1 MADAMPIVHAL
12 ASPLAAHSEA
22 FSEIVARKL
31 FENVRARVLSEL
43 AERSS
48 TLATAVA
55 GLDSGAS
62 HYWRAEL
69 GAITAAC
76 NGGNAEL
83 AALQLITMHHRDA
96 LTVQIDIGK
105 AGHLYMDGIIVP
117 LQGRV
122 EVRLQAD
129 RLQLA
134 REQDDLLFCMNRG
147 RWTLE
152 ETPPDSIWRVHG
164 LRAAHPRYVIESTI
178 TNPESVFPVIGRY
191 AFRKDAKPA
200 DATSVTACLEVL
212 GSTLQYIETYSKAYE
227 SWFRGSIDGL
237 VLTTGSSAMS
247 MTSPLFPGLV
257 ALNMG
262 YDALDYAEVL
272 TSAASQQKLHQLS
285 LVSALTVPGREEVR
299 YLPTRR
305 SYTTSRRALTSAHD
319 HVNAIRMLSDL
330 SLIEGL
336 SDQVAQRIETRKLLL
351 ATDCIPIL
359 ENSEI
364 LTPAGQALWR
374 CLKDAA

>member
-1 MADAMPIVHAL
+1 MEDTTPIVQAM

-22 FSEIVARKL
+22 FSELVAKKL
-31 FENVRARVLSEL
+31 FENVRARVLSQL
-43 AERSS
+43 TERSS
-48 TLATAVA
+48 ALATALA
-55 GLDSGAS
+55 DLDSDTS
-62 HYWRAEL
+62 HYWRPEL
-69 GAITAAC
+69 GAMTAAC
-76 NGGNAEL
+76 NAGNAEL
-83 AALQLITMHHRDA
+83 AALQLITMHPRGA
-96 LTVQIDIGK
+96 LSAQLNIGK
-105 AGHLYMDGIIVP
+105 AGHLYMDGNILP

-134 REQDDLLFCMNRG
+134 REHDALFFCMSRG

-152 ETPPDSIWRVHG
+152 DTPPDSVWRVHG

-178 TNPESVFPVIGRY
+178 TNPESVFPVIGKY

-200 DATSVTACLEVL
+200 DAATVTACLDVL
-212 GSTLQYIETYSKAYE
+212 RSTLQYIETYSKTYE

-237 VLTTGSSAMS
+237 VLTTGSSATS

-285 LVSALTVPGREEVR
+285 LVSSLTLPGKEEVR

-336 SDQVAQRIETRKLLL
+336 SDQVASRIETRKLLL
-351 ATDCIPIL
+351 ATDCMPIL
-359 ENSEI
+359 ESSEI
-364 LTPAGQALWR
+364 LTPAGQELWR

>member
-1 MADAMPIVHAL
+1 MPIVQAL

-22 FSEIVARKL
+22 FSELVAKKL
-31 FENVRARVLSEL
+31 FENVRARVLSGL
-43 AERSS
+43 TERRGA
-48 TLATAVA
+48 LAVA
-55 GLDSGAS
+55 MAELDSGAS

-69 GAITAAC
+69 GAMTAAC
-76 NGGNAEL
+76 NAGNEEL
-83 AALQLITMHHRDA
+83 AALQLITMYPRNA
-96 LTVQIDIGK
+96 LTVQLDIGN
-105 AGHLYMDGIIVP
+105 AGHLYIDGIIVP
-117 LQGRV
+117 VQGRV
-122 EVRLQAD
+122 EVRLEAN
-129 RLQLA
+129 RLQLG
-134 REQDDLLFCMNRG
+134 REKDTLLFSMAHG
-147 RWTLE
+147 RWIPE
-152 ETPPDSIWRVHG
+152 ETPLDSVWRVHG
-164 LRAAHPRYVIESTI
+164 LHAAHPRYVIESSI
-178 TNPESVFPVIGRY
+178 TSPESVFPVIGRY
-191 AFRKDAKPA
+191 AFRRDAKPV
-200 DATSVTACLEVL
+200 DAASVTACLDVL
-212 GSTLQYIETYSKAYE
+212 GSTLQYIETYSKTYQ

-237 VLTTGSSAMS
+237 VLTTGNSATS

-285 LVSALTVPGREEVR
+285 LVSALTLPGREEVR

-336 SDQVAQRIETRKLLL
+336 SEQVARRIETRKLLL

-364 LTPAGQALWR
+364 LTPAGQELWR
-374 CLKDAA
+374 CLRDVA